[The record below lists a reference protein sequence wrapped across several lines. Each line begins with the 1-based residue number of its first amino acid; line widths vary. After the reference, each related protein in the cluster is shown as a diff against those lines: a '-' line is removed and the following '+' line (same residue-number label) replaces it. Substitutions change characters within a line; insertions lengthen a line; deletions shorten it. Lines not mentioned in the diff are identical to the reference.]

1 MSDYEIMD
9 CANQFRESI
18 GLKREDI
25 VGNIV
30 ELVQNAGYQFMEES
44 FGNEFSGFSKSLGN
58 FNYLIGF
65 NKDHY
70 WSEKFRR
77 FTVSHELGH
86 ISMPKHRKILDKVI
100 LHRSVSEYMSKEEI
114 EREADKF
121 AINFLAPIDPF
132 QKVIATKNFTK
143 EVICELSDHFQISS
157 YATALRF
164 VELTDLT
171 CVLIVCTN
179 KGRIKYE
186 KRSKRMNDSF
196 KHSLL
201 YGQEIS
207 CNTLTHDFV
216 NHQVEDNEKER
227 RLLLNEWYHELPN
240 EVECAESVLELGYNG
255 IYLALVTPSVVD
267 FDEYCYQNDE

>member
-1 MSDYEIMD
+1 MSDYEIISF
-9 CANQFRESI
+9 ANQLRENV
-18 GLKREDI
+18 GLKRDDI
-25 VGNIV
+25 VGSIV
-30 ELVQNAGYQFMEES
+30 DLVQNAGYQFMEDS

-86 ISMPKHRKILDKVI
+86 ISIPKHRKILDKEI

-121 AINFLAPIDPF
+121 AINFLAPRDHF
-132 QKVIATKNFTK
+132 QKIIATKNFSK

-171 CVLIVCTN
+171 CALIVCTN

-186 KRSKRMNDSF
+186 KRSKRMSDSF
-196 KHSLL
+196 KHGFL
-201 YGQEIS
+201 YEQEIS
-207 CNTLTHDFV
+207 CNTLTYDFIK
-216 NHQVEDNEKER
+216 HQVEDDEKER
-227 RLLLNEWYHELPN
+227 QLLLNEWYYELPN
-240 EVECAESVLELGYNG
+240 EVECAESVMELGYNG
-255 IYLALVTPSVVD
+255 IYLALVTPNIAD
-267 FDEYCYQNDE
+267 FDECFSQND